1 MTSYEKK
8 LMGAVVVALL
18 VWFVVYRRKSDPAPA
33 NAPKCAEAAP
43 QVSKA
48 VQLVTYGGLRAF
60 LDQPDVVLLI
70 SPQRELGWMEMYFL
84 EVAKD
89 AKSKFYEDEPK
100 FGLMNLA
107 RDGINVDDK
116 DNLSGIAQ
124 DVLDTLGI
132 ADVQRDQDGR
142 PLPTI
147 LRRTTTGSYANDDQV
162 INTTQFVSDRPLQSY
177 EENPLFDWL
186 QTLPWYG

>member
-1 MTSYEKK
+1 M
-8 LMGAVVVALL
+8 
-18 VWFVVYRRKSDPAPA
+18 
-33 NAPKCAEAAP
+33 
-43 QVSKA
+43 
-48 VQLVTYGGLRAF
+48 
-60 LDQPDVVLLI
+60 
-70 SPQRELGWMEMYFL
+70 
-84 EVAKD
+84 
-89 AKSKFYEDEPK
+89 
-100 FGLMNLA
+100 
-107 RDGINVDDK
+107 
-116 DNLSGIAQ
+116 
-124 DVLDTLGI
+124 LDTLGI